1 MMDPLHAALAA
12 ALREA
17 GLGRDTRV
25 LVACS
30 AGADSVA
37 LLRGLAS
44 LGQRVACGHVHH
56 GLRSDAD
63 SDLAFVKELAQ
74 QLGVP
79 FGARRVDAARPD
91 GRSPEARA
99 RALRYAALEELRLE
113 LSADWIATAHTRDD
127 QAETVLLRAIRGTG
141 LTGLAG
147 IVPRSH
153 ASRLLR
159 PLLAVPG
166 LELRRYLE
174 RRGQRWREDR
184 SNADLSIPRNRLRRQ
199 VLPLLEQIHAGAAGK
214 LAELAELALEA
225 REDAAPRIEAV
236 LSRALR
242 PARSG
247 CWLEPGPLGSL
258 APTERR
264 RALAG
269 ALETVG
275 LATRVTRVHLG
286 RMERFLEEAPRSAS
300 LSLPGGRVLLRCG
313 ERFWLGAAADAPGG
327 SREKPRGR
335 GGFRI
340 LLPGADAIR
349 ARRRGRVDP

>member
-1 MMDPLHAALAA
+1 MDPVHAALTA

-56 GLRSDAD
+56 GLRSDAE
-63 SDLAFVKELAQ
+63 SDLSFVQRLAQ
-74 QLGVP
+74 RLGVP

-99 RALRYAALEELRLE
+99 RVLRYAALEELRVE
-113 LSADWIATAHTRDD
+113 LSADWIATAHTSDD

-141 LTGLAG
+141 PTGLAG
-147 IVPRSH
+147 IAPRSDIT
-153 ASRLLR
+153 RLLR
-159 PLLAVPG
+159 PLLTVRRAD
-166 LELRRYLE
+166 LRSYLE
-174 RRGQRWREDR
+174 RCGQRWREDP

-225 REDAAPRIEAV
+225 REDAAPRIDAV
-236 LSRALR
+236 LSQALR
-242 PARSG
+242 PAQAG
-247 CWLEPGPLGSL
+247 CWLDAAPLRALVPS
-258 APTERR
+258 ERR
-264 RALAG
+264 RALARV
-269 ALETVG
+269 LERAG
-275 LATRVTRVHLG
+275 LAARVTRVHLE
-286 RMERFLEEAPRSAS
+286 RMERFLEQAPRSAS
-300 LSLPGGRVLLRCG
+300 LSLPGGSLLQRCG
-313 ERFWLGAAADAPGG
+313 ERFWLGAAADAPGA

-335 GGFRI
+335 AGFRI
-340 LLPGADAIR
+340 LLPRADSIR
-349 ARRRGRVDP
+349 ERGRGRVDP